1 MYKRQALALQNALI
15 SILNSNK
22 DLPLEFL
29 QKVDL
34 NIRKFNA
41 IVANNSSM
49 QDWKLWHCIIKRGD
63 LIAEVYKK
71 NIIDEKEFLLHIMVA
86 FVKWLEFFRENLK
99 IKKDLLEEFLSRK
112 V

>member
-1 MYKRQALALQNALI
+1 MEALALQNALI
-15 SILNSNK
+15 NILNSGK

-34 NIRKFNA
+34 NIRNFNT
-41 IVANNSSM
+41 ILINNHLL
-49 QDWKLWHCIIKRGD
+49 QDGKLGHCVIKRGD
-63 LIAEVYKK
+63 LITEVYKK

-86 FVKWLEFFRENLK
+86 FAKWLEFFRENLK
-99 IKKDLLEEFLSRK
+99 IKKDLLEEFLSQK